1 MSRSLWLLTLA
12 LATAVSAQQ
21 WRLSGTLD
29 AQLASHESGYC
40 YTIPMQTPLAP
51 DTSLGAVSILRLF
64 EDDREL
70 GPAHSLHQLIRD
82 LGQGR
87 FSHWSGDPSGEPQ
100 MLFFSASDNS
110 DPRSNG
116 RVYRWEAVLDG
127 QVVRDALHVGL
138 VDGHALQPPLRPGW
152 HVAVRLARTFRP
164 FLDTRPVV
172 DLQGMDASGR
182 PLPWRRRV
190 VLTPGEWVSLGAF
203 GNLPPALRALRAT
216 LPVQIPDAEGRP
228 LVVQFALPSTTYRPL
243 HVTGEAWEFR
253 AEGPWR
259 DLPDPRGLRGM
270 RYPWRVS
277 KTGEYAELSREVT
290 VPAEWQPPYALT
302 FFCSDDYTD
311 DGSRPAESA
320 NSVDAYPGHRY
331 KQVLVNDTVVWEAD
345 ITDNS
350 VPGAPTDFAVD
361 LTPHVRPGQAFRLS
375 LRNFDGVGLNTP
387 LPTDFYLRG
396 VYEGDRPEGEHV
408 LATTCYW
415 GDVTLWQGSLTE
427 GPAWPRPSSA
437 TVNRVHATR
446 WPLPPAGQRASLPVA
461 LRLEGIAQTLRQNTP
476 VICGLP
482 LPQGVVRS
490 LKELSLRLGREAL
503 PWQPEVMNTWPD
515 GSLRWVMA
523 NTVLPAGTEP
533 TAQLRLSA
541 AGVAETPAPPAP
553 VTVRV
558 ARSLTTAATGDLHLS
573 TTRHGQNL
581 LRDITW
587 DGRGLL
593 HNLRLTASQVLAD
606 GQVRTLATTWQS
618 VKPVRQGPVRAT
630 LEAHGTLGDAS
641 GDLGPVV
648 CRLDLFAGSPALRLT
663 CRLFNAGA
671 ERADLTSVRL
681 TADLG
686 LGPRRWSVCSAGAVD
701 GPDLRLAHSDAE
713 QYTLTTAGTPQT
725 SQGRAEGWI
734 ATGDGERWVQAAV
747 RHFWQQFPA
756 AMAVTPET
764 LQLDLVAADAPVAAY
779 GCRAGEAKRWEVW
792 LNFGSGPA
800 DADALAQSAQAL
812 LRPIRLFDAAYFC
825 ASEGLGRARPHDGE
839 FAPVRHH
846 MAQHYPEANYASM
859 ALLFGLRDFGDGYYT
874 QATPTYRNNY
884 YDVMRGLFGEYLMGG
899 GAAWF
904 DRGEEAA
911 RHYMDIDQFH
921 DSVRSHEQM
930 GANAS
935 VYTPNHNDEFGIWA
949 AMLRPAG
956 GMLTYWRL
964 SGDEDARESALM
976 LADYIVRTEAGRG
989 AGSVRDNA
997 GPLHSLVWAY
1007 DETRDPRY
1015 LKSALALA
1023 DSVRQRLIPRRGCYA
1038 ECHGSNN
1045 YRGNVPW
1052 MVAQLCEPLEMLY
1065 WQSGETWVADMMVG
1079 LMESV
1084 VAENMEPGTP
1094 GNFQG
1099 YTHDPVLH
1107 RDGWQSGYNVLIA
1120 PCVGLAYE
1128 LSGDERL
1135 KEVMYGAYRLTVEQK
1150 TINDV
1155 RNCYWM
1161 TPMLLY
1167 LLDRYH

>member
-1 MSRSLWLLTLA
+1 MSRLLGLLGLILTSV
-12 LATAVSAQQ
+12 VSAEQ
-21 WRLSGTLD
+21 WRLGGELD
-29 AQLASHESGYC
+29 LRLASHESGHC
-40 YTIPMQTPLAP
+40 YTVPMQTPLTP
-51 DTSLGAVSILRLF
+51 DTALHPFSILRLF
-64 EDDREL
+64 EDGREL
-70 GPAHSLHQLIRD
+70 GPAHSPHQLIRD

-100 MLFFSASDNS
+100 VLFFSASDNS
-110 DPRSNG
+110 DPTANG
-116 RVYRWEAVLDG
+116 RTYRWEAVLDEE
-127 QVVRDALHVGL
+127 VLRNAFHVGL
-138 VDGHALQPPLRPGW
+138 VDGGALRPRLRSGW
-152 HVAVRLARTFRP
+152 HVAIRLARAFQP
-164 FLDTRPVV
+164 FLASRPVV
-172 DLQGMDASGR
+172 ALQGLDAQGE

-190 VLTPGEWVSLGAF
+190 TLTPGEWVSLGAF
-203 GNLPPALRALRAT
+203 GDLPPTLRAVRVT
-216 LPVQIPDAEGRP
+216 LDPQIPDAEGSP
-228 LVVQFALPSTTYRPL
+228 LVFETTLPTATYLPL
-243 HVTGEAWEFR
+243 DVTGKAWTFR

-259 DLPDPRGLRGM
+259 DLPDARGLRGM

-277 KTGEYAELSREVT
+277 STGEYAELSREVT
-290 VPAEWQPPYALT
+290 VPSDWQPPYALT

-311 DGSRPAESA
+311 DGSRPTEGA
-320 NSVDAYPGHRY
+320 NSVDAYPGHRF
-331 KQVLVNDTVVWEAD
+331 KQVLVDDHVIWEAD
-345 ITDNS
+345 IADNS
-350 VPGAPTDFAVD
+350 APGSPTDFAVD
-361 LTPHVRPGQAFRLS
+361 LTPHVHPGQVFRLT
-375 LRNFDGVGLNTP
+375 LRNFDRVGLDTE

-415 GDVTLWQGSLTE
+415 GDVTLWQGSLSV
-427 GPAWPRPSSA
+427 GPVWPRPSTA
-437 TVNRVHATR
+437 AVQRVHATR
-446 WPLPPAGQRASLPVA
+446 WPLPPAGQGASLPVG
-461 LRLEGIAQTLRQNTP
+461 LRLEGIAGALVTNTP
-476 VICGLP
+476 VVCGLP
-482 LPQGVVRS
+482 LPQGTVRR
-490 LKELSLRLGREAL
+490 LNALSLRLGGQLL

-515 GSLRWVMA
+515 GSLRWVLA
-523 NTVLPAGTEP
+523 NTVVPAGTKP
-533 TAQLRLSA
+533 AAQIRLA
-541 AGVAETPAPPAP
+541 VDGGAEPPAP
-553 VTVRV
+553 AAPVMVR
-558 ARSLTTAATGDLHLS
+558 RSRPLTIAATGDLRLS
-573 TTRHGQNL
+573 TTRGGENL
-581 LRDITW
+581 LQDISWAGRD
-587 DGRGLL
+587 LL
-593 HNLRLTASQVLAD
+593 RNLRLTASQVLAD
-606 GQVRTLATTWQS
+606 GQTRSLVATWQS
-618 VKPVRQGPVRAT
+618 VKPVRQGPIRAT
-630 LEAHGTLGDAS
+630 LEARGTLGDGA
-641 GDLGPVV
+641 GELGPVV
-648 CRLDLFAGSPALRLT
+648 CRLDLFAGSPSLRLT

-671 ERADLTSVRL
+671 QRADLTAVRL

-686 LGPRRWSVCSAGAVD
+686 LGPTRQSVCSAGATE
-701 GPDLRLAHSDAE
+701 GPDLGLKHPDADHHI
-713 QYTLTTAGTPQT
+713 LTMGGTPQP
-725 SQGRAEGWI
+725 QEGRAAGWI
-734 ATGDGERWVQAAV
+734 ATGDGERWVQAVV

-756 AMAVTPET
+756 AVAVTRQT
-764 LQLDLVAADAPVAAY
+764 LQLDLVAADTPEKAY
-779 GCRAGEAKRWEVW
+779 GCRAGEAKRWEIW
-792 LNFGSGPA
+792 LNCGSGPV
-800 DADALAQSAQAL
+800 DAEALAQSAETL
-812 LRPIRLFDAAYFC
+812 LRPVRLFDAKYFC

-839 FAPVRHH
+839 FSPVGEH
-846 MAQHYPEANYASM
+846 MAQHYPQASHASM
-859 ALLFGLRDFGDGYYT
+859 ALLFGVRDFGDAYYT

-884 YDVMRGLFGEYLMGG
+884 YDVMRGMFGEYLMGG

-921 DSVRSHEQM
+921 ESARTPDQV

-976 LADYIVRTEAGRG
+976 LADHIVRTEAGQG

-1023 DSVRQRLIPRRGCYA
+1023 DSVHQRLIPRRGCYA

-1065 WQSGETWVADMMVG
+1065 RQSGETWVADMLVG
-1079 LMESV
+1079 LMESI

-1135 KEVMYGAYRLTVEQK
+1135 REVMHGAYRLTVEQQ

-1161 TPMLLY
+1161 TPTLLY
-1167 LLDRYH
+1167 LLDRYR